1 MEKMTKNPSEIK
13 NKQVRTK
20 MYLAL
25 KKEKLK
31 NKKKLKLE
39 NKDKPKQ
46 LPKTIENCRVK
57 DETFINEIQNDQ
69 EIMFDLNT
77 DEISSHIKRQFNSEH
92 NEQCMNQDEFE
103 KTIQEEN
110 EELDEEEEESD
121 TNNSND
127 PKILITTN
135 DIKIGYRTYK
145 FCRELSRILPNAHY
159 FYKKKVRLS
168 KIIPAATKRNYSAI
182 IVVNENRKQPGKIV

>member
-1 MEKMTKNPSEIK
+1 MEKMTKNPNEFK

-25 KKEKLK
+25 KKEKSK
-31 NKKKLKLE
+31 NKKKQKLE

-46 LPKTIENCRVK
+46 APKTIENCRIK
-57 DETFINEIQNDQ
+57 DETFMNNIQNDQ
-69 EIMFDLNT
+69 EILFDLNT
-77 DEISSHIKRQFNSEH
+77 DEISCHMKRQFNSH
-92 NEQCMNQDEFE
+92 NEKCMNEDEFE
-103 KTIQEEN
+103 KTIQEEK
-110 EELDEEEEESD
+110 EELDDDEKEEESD
-121 TNNSND
+121 TND
-127 PKILITTN
+127 PKVLITTN

-182 IVVNENRKQPGKIV
+182 IVVNENRKQPGILK